1 MKTYVA
7 GTVFALFLG
16 VTGLA
21 QAGQLVSPSLP
32 TRHRAVNIG
41 QIGHCRIRN
50 VGTSAVTVKVNLFSN
65 NSPVNDLDLCNG
77 KPLQPG
83 ATCFV
88 SKFLPDDSY
97 VACSVTAGNVANLRG
112 TLDISEDPT
121 HVFNV
126 ILSEDLR

>member
-16 VTGLA
+16 VAGLA

-32 TRHRAVNIG
+32 TRHRATNIG

-50 VGTSAVTVKVNLFSN
+50 VGNSTVAVKVSLFAN

-77 KPLQPG
+77 TPLKPG

-97 VACSVTAGNVANLRG
+97 VACSVTGNVANLRG
-112 TLDISEDPT
+112 TLEISETPT
-121 HVFNV
+121 HEFNV
-126 ILSEDLR
+126 ILSEELR